1 MKAILWSVFGLVTF
15 VTLLFVVL
23 LNTASDESPRFDK
36 YKTYAGQ
43 LNIDDWTIS
52 EDTAQSFA
60 SSNCESLSLG
70 DMPAISFKNEDHV
83 KSSDAVLAAYCPS
96 SYRPFLA
103 GVLIDYPEY
112 TDTAL
117 YINTTLR
124 VDTASQQ

>member
-1 MKAILWSVFGLVTF
+1 MKKVLWLIFGMVTF

-23 LNTASDESPRFDK
+23 LNTASEESPRFEK
-36 YKTYAGQ
+36 YNDYANQ
-43 LNIDDWTIS
+43 LNVSDWDIS

-70 DMPAISFKNEDHV
+70 DMTAMMFKNDDHL
-83 KSSDAVLAAYCPS
+83 KSSAAVIAAYCPS

-103 GVLIDYPEY
+103 GVLVDYPEY

-117 YINTTLR
+117 YINRTL
-124 VDTASQQ
+124 DIDSQE

>member
-1 MKAILWSVFGLVTF
+1 MKKVLWLIFGMVTF

-23 LNTASDESPRFDK
+23 LNTASEESPRFEK
-36 YKTYAGQ
+36 YKDYANQ
-43 LNIDDWTIS
+43 LNVTDWDIS

-60 SSNCESLSLG
+60 SSNCESLSIG
-70 DMPAISFKNEDHV
+70 DMPAMMFKNDEHL
-83 KSSDAVLAAYCPS
+83 KSSAAVLAAYCPD

-117 YINTTLR
+117 YINRTL
-124 VDTASQQ
+124 DIDSNK